1 VSTGRGPLALLGGRP
16 FTEGCTFDAGLL
28 EAAGGGE
35 VLVLPTAAAYEHPQ
49 RLVDAASEWFDG
61 LGGTTRGLDVLARA
75 DALEEANAQ
84 AVRRARFIYLV
95 GDNPMHL
102 RATLKGTP
110 VFDALSEAWA
120 DGAVLA
126 AVAGSARVLCD
137 PTVDPR
143 GGAFSVGL
151 GLVTGMAVIPHHDHW
166 SPDKARRTLELAPD
180 DLPVAAVD
188 DATALIRDP
197 AGAWRAEGAGNV
209 AVFRAQAPVDLDAL
223 PIDV

>member
-1 VSTGRGPLALLGGRP
+1 MSRGPLALLGGRP
-16 FTEGCTFDAGLL
+16 FTDGCTFDAGLL

-35 VLVLPTAAAYEHPQ
+35 VLVVPTGAAYEHPE
-49 RLVDAASEWFDG
+49 RLVEAAAGWFDG
-61 LGGTTRGLDVLARA
+61 LGGTARGLDVLTRA
-75 DALEEANAQ
+75 DAMDEANAR
-84 AVRRARFIYLV
+84 AVREARFVYLV

-102 RATLKGTP
+102 RATIKATP
-110 VFDALSEAWA
+110 VLEALSSAWA
-120 DGAVLA
+120 EGAVLA

-151 GLVTGMAVIPHHDHW
+151 GLVTGMALIPHHDHW

-197 AGAWRAEGAGNV
+197 DGAWRVEGAGS
-209 AVFRAQAPVDLDAL
+209 ATVFRAEAPVDLDAL
-223 PIDV
+223 PSTV